1 LEPQDPKDEGKEGS
15 PIPPGMDKDL
25 VQMLSSEA
33 VMNGSSSISGD
44 GKGKGK
50 ERPDIWNILASL
62 KKGGGTADKP
72 RSSAVE
78 EDEDGLMMY
87 APLEPKADSQLSLAD
102 SESILEYVDEP
113 TTTDAA
119 PGKSIT
125 NPEKTSIEKHIW
137 VPSTTELSILTT
149 WWGYRLYLPPPVMAK
164 LNGTSMKA
172 TARAAMITAALKW
185 ILDKI
190 PIMLVPIQFRPAVK
204 MLKQLGPLVG
214 YVGVFIAWSWDR
226 VRACD
231 KGKLNL
237 QYCGILIHSSSEL
250 DIH

>member
-1 LEPQDPKDEGKEGS
+1 
-15 PIPPGMDKDL
+15 
-25 VQMLSSEA
+25 MLSSEA

-44 GKGKGK
+44 GKEK
-50 ERPDIWNILASL
+50 ERPGIWNILASL
-62 KKGGGTADKP
+62 KKGGGKADNP

-87 APLEPKADSQLSLAD
+87 APLEPKDDSQLSLAD
-102 SESILEYVDEP
+102 SVEYVDEP
-113 TTTDAA
+113 TTTDAV
-119 PGKSIT
+119 PGKST
-125 NPEKTSIEKHIW
+125 ANPEKTSIEKHIW
-137 VPSTTELSILTT
+137 VPSTTQLSILTT

-164 LNGTSMKA
+164 LDGTSLKA

-185 ILDKI
+185 VLEKI

-204 MLKQLGPLVG
+204 LLKQLGPLVG
-214 YVGVFIAWSWDR
+214 YIGVFIAWSWNR

-237 QYCGILIHSSSEL
+237 
-250 DIH
+250 